1 MNIGIV
7 GVGRLGIAY
16 ALVLEQQGFN
26 VFASSYK
33 SEYIELLSQKKIDSN
48 EPGISEMLA
57 SSNNIHFTID
67 NHKIIDSCDIIYVM
81 VATPS
86 TTSGD
91 YDVSAV
97 HDVANDFLT
106 YPGDVKNKILIVGST
121 VNPGTCAEL
130 QILLDTVGVHVVYC
144 PTFVAQGSVL
154 KDIADPHT
162 LSLGTDN
169 TEVADRCKEVF
180 SKLVTADTPIYQMHS
195 TTAEILKLAGNCRA
209 TMEISY
215 FNLVGQILIK
225 SGVSPADIDVANQYL
240 NFVKKGQKWKFGFG
254 FGGPCYPRDNN
265 AFVHY
270 ADTVGINFS
279 IGKTVDQF
287 NESHVEFLTSHFL
300 SNNPESLPYYF
311 DYVSYKKGVNIFEES
326 HQLKVCKKL
335 LEAGATVYIE
345 PSVYLLQII
354 IDDLQK
360 QFTNNVKFVS
370 LPDLDNQGIKVYR
383 INI

>member
-16 ALVLEQQGFN
+16 ALVLERQGFD

-33 SEYIELLSQKKIDSN
+33 ADYVELLKKKIIDSD
-48 EPGISEMLA
+48 EPGIRNMLSA
-57 SSNNIHFTID
+57 SKNIHFTVD
-67 NHKIIDSCDIIYVM
+67 NHEIISSCELIYVM

-86 TTSGD
+86 TSNGD

-106 YPGDVKNKILIVGST
+106 HPGDIKNKILVVGST
-121 VNPGTCAEL
+121 VNPGTCVEL
-130 QILLDTVGVHVVYC
+130 QTLLDPVGVHVVYC

-162 LSLGTDN
+162 LSLGTSN
-169 TEVADRCKEVF
+169 TEIANRCKEVF
-180 SKLVTADTPIYQMHS
+180 SKLITPNTPIYQMHS

-215 FNLVGQILIK
+215 FNLVGQILIN
-225 SGVSPADIDVANQYL
+225 SGVSDDIDTANKYL
-240 NFVKKGQKWKFGFG
+240 NFLKKGQRWKFGFG

-270 ADTVGINFS
+270 AEKIGVDFT
-279 IGKTVDQF
+279 IGKVVDQI
-287 NESHVEFLTSHFL
+287 NKSHVNFLTQHFL
-300 SNNPESLPYYF
+300 SKNTGSLPFYF

-326 HQLKVCKKL
+326 HQLKICKKL
-335 LEAGATVYIE
+335 LASGAKVYIE
-345 PSVYLLQII
+345 PSVYLLPMII
-354 IDDLQK
+354 EELQK
-360 QFTNNVKFVS
+360 QFSNSVEFIS
-370 LPDLDNQGIKVYR
+370 CHDLEQQGIDVYH
-383 INI
+383 IKI

>member
-16 ALVLEQQGFN
+16 ALVLEQQGFD

-33 SEYIELLSQKKIDSN
+33 ADYVELLKKKIIDSD
-48 EPGISEMLA
+48 EPGIRSMLSA
-57 SSNNIHFTID
+57 SKNIHFTVD
-67 NHKIIDSCDIIYVM
+67 NHEIISSCELIYVM

-86 TTSGD
+86 TSHGD

-106 YPGDVKNKILIVGST
+106 HPGDIKNKILVVGST
-121 VNPGTCAEL
+121 VNPGTCVEL
-130 QILLDTVGVHVVYC
+130 QILLNPIGVHVVYC

-162 LSLGTDN
+162 LSLGTSN
-169 TEVADRCKEVF
+169 TEIANRCKEVF
-180 SKLVTADTPIYQMHS
+180 SKLITPNTPIYQMHS

-215 FNLVGQILIK
+215 FNLVGQILIN
-225 SGVSPADIDVANQYL
+225 SGVSDDIDTANKYL
-240 NFVKKGQKWKFGFG
+240 NFLKKGQRWKFGFG

-270 ADTVGINFS
+270 AEKIGVDFT
-279 IGKTVDQF
+279 IGKVVDQI
-287 NESHVEFLTSHFL
+287 NKSHVDFLTQHFL
-300 SNNPESLPYYF
+300 SKNTGSLPFYF

-326 HQLKVCKKL
+326 HQLKICKKL
-335 LEAGATVYIE
+335 LASGAKVYIE
-345 PSVYLLQII
+345 PSVYLLPII
-354 IDDLQK
+354 IEELEK
-360 QFTNNVKFVS
+360 QFSNSVEFVS
-370 LPDLDNQGIKVYR
+370 GYDLDQQGIDVYH
-383 INI
+383 IKI

>member
-16 ALVLEQQGFN
+16 ALVLEQQGFD

-33 SEYIELLSQKKIDSN
+33 ADYVELLKKKTIDSD
-48 EPGISEMLA
+48 EPGIRRMLSA
-57 SSNNIHFTID
+57 SKNIHFTVD
-67 NHKIIDSCDIIYVM
+67 NHEIISSCELIYVM

-86 TTSGD
+86 TSKGD

-106 YPGDVKNKILIVGST
+106 HPGNIKNKILVIGST
-121 VNPGTCAEL
+121 VNPGTCVEL
-130 QILLDTVGVHVVYC
+130 QTLLDPVGVHVVYC

-162 LSLGTDN
+162 LSLGTSDAEIAN
-169 TEVADRCKEVF
+169 RCKEVF
-180 SKLVTADTPIYQMHS
+180 SKLVTPNTPIYQMHP

-215 FNLVGQILIK
+215 FNLVGQILIN
-225 SGVSPADIDVANQYL
+225 SGVSDDIDTANKYL
-240 NFVKKGQKWKFGFG
+240 NYLKKGQRWKFGFG

-270 ADTVGINFS
+270 AEKIGVDFT
-279 IGKTVDQF
+279 IGKVVNQI
-287 NESHVEFLTSHFL
+287 NESHVDFLTQHFL
-300 SNNPESLPYYF
+300 SKNTDSLPFYF

-326 HQLKVCKKL
+326 HQLKICKKL
-335 LEAGATVYIE
+335 LASGAKVYIE
-345 PSVYLLQII
+345 PSVYLLPII
-354 IDDLQK
+354 IEELEK
-360 QFTNNVKFVS
+360 QFSNSVEFVS
-370 LPDLDNQGIKVYR
+370 CHDLDQQGIDVYH
-383 INI
+383 IKI

>member
-26 VFASSYK
+26 VVASSYK
-33 SEYIELLSQKKIDSN
+33 TDYIESLKEKKIDSN
-48 EPGISEMLA
+48 EPGIQEMLA
-57 SSNNIHFTID
+57 ASKNIHFTTD
-67 NHKIIDSCDIIYVM
+67 NHEIIKYCDMIYVM

-86 TTSGD
+86 TDCGD

-97 HDVANDFLT
+97 YDVANDFLT
-106 YPGDVKNKILIVGST
+106 HTGSVKNKILIVGST
-121 VNPGTCAEL
+121 VNPGTCTEL
-130 QILLDTVGVHVVYC
+130 QVLLNPLEVHVVYC

-154 KDIADPHT
+154 RDIANPHT
-162 LSLGTDN
+162 FSLGTN
-169 TEVADRCKEVF
+169 NKEVADSCRNVF
-180 SKLVTADTPIYQMHS
+180 SRLITPDTPMYQMHP

-225 SGVSPADIDVANQYL
+225 SGVSDDLDTANQYL
-240 NFVKKGQKWKFGFG
+240 NFIKKSQQWKFGFG

-270 ADTVGINFS
+270 AEKIGIDFS
-279 IGKTVDQF
+279 IGKVVDQI
-287 NESHVEFLTSHFL
+287 NNSHVDFLTQYLL
-300 SNNPESLPYYF
+300 SNNTGSLPFYF

-326 HQLKVCKKL
+326 HQLKLCKKL
-335 LEAGATVYIE
+335 LESGAKVYIE
-345 PSVYLLQII
+345 PSVYLLPII
-354 IDDLQK
+354 VEELK
-360 QFTNNVKFVS
+360 QQFSHNVEFISHKN
-370 LPDLDNQGIKVYR
+370 LAQQGIHVYNVE
-383 INI
+383 I